1 MTRPNRRNVLAAGA
15 LGAAALAGSARASAG
30 AGPDADVIVIGAGLS
45 GLHAA
50 LLLEELGARV
60 IVLEGRKRL
69 GGRVYTLMNVPG
81 RPEAAGE
88 LIGANYARMLDRAR
102 SLGLKVVPARGSNV
116 TREWAF
122 NIRGQAIAQKDWEGH
137 ALNPLAGEDRR
148 ILPNN
153 LLATLSNRNNPL
165 ADAAPDAWLSPELAH
180 LDIPHA
186 DYLRARGVPE
196 EAIRL
201 MDVVIHT
208 GRIDDTSAL
217 HELRRYN
224 VNAIN
229 RRMAEGAALPLSQQI
244 EGGNS
249 LMPEAMAGA
258 LKGPVVTGKTVWG
271 IAQDAAGVTVSCTD
285 GSRYRARRALSS
297 MPLPVL
303 RNIAMDPAPPEPI
316 RSAIAQIDYG
326 VSLQVHLGYRSKFW
340 EQDGLARSMWTD
352 TPIERFASVER
363 GGRDPENG
371 VVFINGEQAHKF
383 RFMDDAEVYRWTLD
397 QLAALRPSTKGKLE
411 PLTIQSCERDPHGA
425 GDWIYFKPGQ
435 VTRFANHLRDPHGR
449 LHFCGEHSAIVE
461 RGMEAA
467 FEAGERAALE
477 VVEALG

>member
-1 MTRPNRRNVLAAGA
+1 MTKLSRRKVLAAGA
-15 LGAAALAGSARASAG
+15 LGAAALAGPARASG
-30 AGPDADVIVIGAGLS
+30 GGPDADVIVIGAGLS

-60 IVLEGRKRL
+60 MVLEGRKRL
-69 GGRVYTLMNVPG
+69 CGRVYTLMNVPG

-102 SLGLKVVPARGSNV
+102 SLGLKVVPATGSNLA
-116 TREWAF
+116 REWAF
-122 NIRGQAIAQKDWEGH
+122 HIRGQAIAQKDWEAH
-137 ALNPLAGEDRR
+137 ALNPLSGDDRR

-186 DYLRARGVPE
+186 NYLRARGVPE

-229 RRMAEGAALPLSQQI
+229 RRMAEGTALPLSQQI

-249 LMPEAMAGA
+249 LMPEAMAKA
-258 LKGPVVTGKTVWG
+258 LNGPVLTGKTVWG
-271 IAQDAAGVTVSCTD
+271 IAQDAGGVTVSCTD
-285 GSRYRARRALSS
+285 RTRYRARRAVSS

-303 RNIAMDPAPPEPI
+303 RNIAMDPGPPEPI

-326 VSLQVHLGYRSKFW
+326 VSLQVHVGYRTKFW

-371 VVFINGEQAHKF
+371 VVFINGQQAHKF

-397 QLAALRPSTKGKLE
+397 QLAVLRPSTNGKLE

-435 VTRFANHLRDPHGR
+435 VTRFASHLRDPHGR
-449 LHFCGEHSAIVE
+449 LHFCGEHSATVE

-467 FEAGERAALE
+467 FEAGERVALE
-477 VVEALG
+477 VIEALA